1 MTINDFEAW
10 ASLVS
15 KLIDELSSQQY
26 PSMGVNK
33 LRQAVSNHDGLP
45 SALKPLY
52 TVCDGISLADVYN
65 GYFIDSAD
73 RVVSAAKR
81 GEPTLVEGKQSI
93 AIQVF
98 GSDGGGNRFALGIND
113 FAVYYLPSSGAVIN
127 GTFVEDDVTNVCRM
141 AGSLI
146 EFLWLLKDDIEAFV
160 HGNENHH
167 YIGRCV

>member
-1 MTINDFEAW
+1 MTNNDFEAW
-10 ASLVS
+10 AKLVS
-15 KLIDELSSQQY
+15 KLIDEFSSQQY
-26 PSMGVNK
+26 SSMGVNK
-33 LRQAVSNHDGLP
+33 LRQAVSNHNGLV

-52 TVCDGISLADVYN
+52 TVCDGISLPDVHN

-73 RVVSAAKR
+73 RIISAAQR
-81 GEPTLVEGKQSI
+81 GEPTLVNGKQLE
-93 AIQVF
+93 IQVF

-113 FAVYYLPSSGAVIN
+113 FAVYYLPVSGAVIN
-127 GTFVEDDVTNVCRM
+127 GTFIEDDVTNVCRM

-160 HGNENHH
+160 HGNENYH